1 MRRKYHFRALL
12 LIALTSSLLI
22 VASCKKDNPSSS
34 TNSGTTTTV
43 TNATPTTL
51 GVYEAD
57 SSIYK
62 LLFIA
67 ITKIGTNTGTS
78 YGLVF
83 DTGSG
88 GMVIDATGLVPA
100 SVVSKTG
107 FTFTGDS
114 TVVNGITITNQAQMV
129 TYGNDNASITKVYG
143 NLAYADVTIGD
154 NNGSIVVKRLPF
166 FLYYKGVNTDGTTA
180 PAHEFDVFGVS
191 PQYDLL
197 FPNGAFI
204 TSPFSYFD
212 PGVGLTKGFKMAAL
226 GTSHF
231 SVRGTYQ
238 PVLTLGLTAADLSSS
253 SGFTM
258 TQLNFSAANGY
269 LPFVQSS
276 ITYNGKTVTGETL
289 LYDSG
294 TEPYSYIQDR
304 TATGTKLLPTGSTV
318 SCANTSG
325 FNYSYTTTATENLTY
340 VENPTTQGGSISIF
354 GLEFFLTNSY
364 LLDFTNHKLGVK
376 NN

>member
-1 MRRKYHFRALL
+1 MKRKYHFKTLL
-12 LIALTSSLLI
+12 LITVTLLLLI
-22 VASCKKDNPSSS
+22 VVSCKKDNPSGS
-34 TNSGTTTTV
+34 TTGTTLTV

-67 ITKIGTNTGTS
+67 ISKVGTNS
-78 YGLVF
+78 SLNYGLVF

-88 GMVIDATGLVPA
+88 GMVIDATGLIPA
-100 SVVSKTG
+100 SLITKTG

-114 TVVNGITITNQAQMV
+114 TVANGITITSQSQVV

-154 NNGSIVVKRLPF
+154 NNGNIVVKRLPF
-166 FLYYKGVNTDGTTA
+166 FLYYKGVNADGTTA
-180 PAHEFDVFGVS
+180 KAHEFDVFGVS

-212 PGVGLTKGFKMAAL
+212 PGTGLTKGFKMSAL

-231 SVRGTYQ
+231 SVNGTYQ
-238 PVLTLGLTAADLSSS
+238 PVLTLGLTAADLSTS
-253 SGFTM
+253 SGFTF

-269 LPFVQSS
+269 LPFVSS
-276 ITYNGKTVTGETL
+276 NLTYNSKVLTGATL
-289 LYDSG
+289 LFDTG
-294 TEPYSYIQDR
+294 TEPYSYILDK
-304 TATGTKLLPTGSTV
+304 TATGTSLLPINSTV
-318 SCANTSG
+318 SCATTSG

-340 VENPTTQGGSISIF
+340 VENPNTQGGSISIF

-364 LLDFTNHKLGVK
+364 LIDFTNHKLGVK